1 MKRRHFPIAASGLAL
16 SGPLAA
22 AVPIK
27 RSIIEL
33 RYMRMRNAQENQMQR
48 ATEFLR
54 NSAAPAVKRAGVTS
68 LGFFASVIAEESPF
82 ILTLAAFPSLAAM
95 EIAREKQAADKD
107 YIKARDAYNALPGLG
122 YIRLESSL
130 LRCFESMP
138 TVETQPADAQRP
150 ARVFELRMYESNN
163 GSTLARKIKMF
174 NDAEIGIFKRLG
186 MQPAFFGETIVGG
199 RMPNLVYMLSFE
211 SLAAREKLWQAFGAD
226 PEWQKLRAQPGN
238 SDAEIVSNISNAI
251 LRPLPFSDIR

>member
-1 MKRRHFPIAASGLAL
+1 MKRRQFPMAASGLAL
-16 SGPLAA
+16 AGRLAGA
-22 AVPIK
+22 PPK

-33 RYMRMRNAQENQMQR
+33 RYMRMRNAQENQVQR

-54 NSAAPAVKRAGVTS
+54 NGAAPAVKRAGVTA

-95 EIAREKQAADKD
+95 EITREKQAADKD
-107 YIKARDAYNALPGLG
+107 YIQARDKYNALPGLG
-122 YIRLESSL
+122 YVRLESSL
-130 LRCFESMP
+130 LRCFEGMP
-138 TVETQPADAQRP
+138 NVEAPTPDPQRP
-150 ARVFELRMYESNN
+150 PRIFELRIYESNN

-174 NDAEIGIFKRLG
+174 NDAEMGIFKRLG
-186 MQPAFFGETIVGG
+186 MQPVFFGETIVGD

-211 SLAAREKLWQAFGAD
+211 NLAARDKLWQAFGAD
-226 PEWQKLRAQPGN
+226 PEWQKLRSQPGN
-238 SDAEIVSNISNAI
+238 ADAEIVSNISNSI